1 MGNGGTEEGHNAIA
15 QHLVDG
21 AFIAVHGVHHNV
33 DGGIE
38 ELLSGFRVEV
48 FDQFGGVFD
57 VGEQDGD
64 LFAFPCQDRTGGE
77 NLLGEVLGV
86 CASRV
91 CSWSVTGGAAGAD
104 AMLPV
109 QTNTSPSSST
119 ASRWLLQSSILRS
132 SRYASSR
139 SNWRF
144 RAR

>member
-38 ELLSGFRVEV
+38 QLLSGFRVEV

-64 LFAFPCQDRTGGE
+64 LFAFPCQAARVVRIFSARC
-77 NLLGEVLGV
+77 LGCAPVV
-86 CASRV
+86 CAP
-91 CSWSVTGGAAGAD
+91 G
-104 AMLPV
+104 P
-109 QTNTSPSSST
+109 
-119 ASRWLLQSSILRS
+119 
-132 SRYASSR
+132 
-139 SNWRF
+139 
-144 RAR
+144 